1 MMEQLIMQLLYKIFK
16 IIFMK
21 IRFLF
26 LTLVLIKLPFYLLA
40 QVMPQGY
47 IIGPKGAIGSQVWAL
62 SNLNTSKFANGVA
75 IPYYTSEVTFKGLT
89 TPASC
94 SVNFNSANDAIY
106 GRLYNWYA
114 ISDARNVCPVNW
126 HVPTTAEFSTL
137 SNTIGGNGNILKDI
151 GTAYWANALGT
162 DLYDFKAV
170 GTGYM
175 GTTSYSGLGQ
185 STYFWTTNEVST
197 GSSNAYAWQLLS
209 NQPTFN
215 ETIQGKIGGFS
226 VRCIRD

>member
-1 MMEQLIMQLLYKIFK
+1 MMVVLIIQPLFKIFK
-16 IIFMK
+16 MK
-21 IRFLF
+21 KV
-26 LTLVLIKLPFYLLA
+26 VLIILSHIFLIHFISNA

-62 SNLNTSKFANGVA
+62 SNLNTSKFANGVT
-75 IPYYTSEVTFKGLT
+75 ITHYTTLEFAGKT

-94 SVNFNSANDAIY
+94 SVNNNASNDAIY

-185 STYFWTTNEVST
+185 STYFWTTNEAPAGSGSAYTWSLVT
-197 GSSNAYAWQLLS
+197 GSGSFTQSA
-209 NQPTFN
+209 
-215 ETIQGKIGGFS
+215 QGKIGGFS